1 MCLSCSIKGDFGM
14 AICNVYIS
22 NVLSFSNC
30 KSDKGRSKQDTYK
43 PNNSRKH
50 IYTYCKNFDEVLANE
65 QASRMVD
72 ISTPK
77 FDAIGDVLEDIFELK
92 GLDVK
97 AQLSSIKSRQS
108 NKELETVL
116 GVSSDYYRDK
126 YFALLRVLVLAQ
138 TLNSD
143 SSVDLKV

>member
-1 MCLSCSIKGDFGM
+1 M

-30 KSDKGRSKQDTYK
+30 KSDKDSSKQESCKHT
-43 PNNSRKH
+43 NSRKH
-50 IYTYCKNFDEVLANE
+50 IYTYCKDFDEVLANE
-65 QASRMVD
+65 QADRMIDV
-72 ISTPK
+72 STPK
-77 FDAIGDVLEDIFELK
+77 FDAIGDVLEDILELK
-92 GLDVK
+92 DLDVK

-126 YFALLRVLVLAQ
+126 YFAILKVLVLAQ